1 MKFEL
6 CCSKLLRHV
15 WMDAHLQ
22 GCKCQSKDTI
32 LKVQAI
38 KQKKE
43 GVIHPLFLL
52 STAKMGLVDFIL
64 SFYMYALYAGD
75 SAMAG
80 RRTSLV
86 LVSTVSNNPVGN
98 RQSTFMDMSAAKK
111 KEPPLASSF
120 YPFFFWEKK
129 KKRELELS
137 KAALKMDGTVPGTY
151 TPCVLCDSSWNRLS
165 RDPSTFLPI
174 LQHF

>member
-1 MKFEL
+1 
-6 CCSKLLRHV
+6 
-15 WMDAHLQ
+15 MDAHLE
-22 GCKCQSKDTI
+22 GCKCQSKYAI

-38 KQKKE
+38 KQKRRGYSSSLPSFSLTE
-43 GVIHPLFLL
+43 NGII
-52 STAKMGLVDFIL
+52 DFIL

-111 KEPPLASSF
+111 KLSC
-120 YPFFFWEKK
+120 FFFFSILFFLVQEKK

-137 KAALKMDGTVPGTY
+137 KAALKMDGSVPGTY
-151 TPCVLCDSSWNRLS
+151 TPCVLYNPSWNRLS
-165 RDPSTFLPI
+165 RGPSTFLPI

>member
-1 MKFEL
+1 
-6 CCSKLLRHV
+6 
-15 WMDAHLQ
+15 
-22 GCKCQSKDTI
+22 
-32 LKVQAI
+32 
-38 KQKKE
+38 
-43 GVIHPLFLL
+43 
-52 STAKMGLVDFIL
+52 
-64 SFYMYALYAGD
+64 MYALYAGD
-75 SAMAG
+75 STMAG

-111 KEPPLASSF
+111 KDSLASSSF
-120 YPFFFWEKK
+120 HLRMATSTFFLVPRKKEKK
-129 KKRELELS
+129 ELELS

-151 TPCVLCDSSWNRLS
+151 TPCVLYNSSWNRLS